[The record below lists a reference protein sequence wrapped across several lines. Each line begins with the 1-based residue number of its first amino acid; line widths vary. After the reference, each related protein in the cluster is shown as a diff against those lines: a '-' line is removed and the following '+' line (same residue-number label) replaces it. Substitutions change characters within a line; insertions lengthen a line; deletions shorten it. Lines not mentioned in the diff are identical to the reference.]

1 MLRSALT
8 CLLGSLA
15 IALLISAPAA
25 AARVGCPCKST
36 HNSYHHRHVHVAEAM
51 PARVRPPARVHVHR
65 HVVPTSHRTVHPRR
79 RYHAIYYHRRPRYQD
94 MAGGG
99 EHIQNAGSL
108 AWRYW
113 GY

>member
-1 MLRSALT
+1 MFRSALI

-15 IALLISAPAA
+15 IALLNSAPAA
-25 AARVGCPCKST
+25 AARVGCPCKTT
-36 HNSYHHRHVHVAEAM
+36 HNAYNRHVHVAEAM
-51 PARVRPPARVHVHR
+51 PARVRAPTRVHVHR
-65 HVVPTSHRTVHPRR
+65 HVVPTSHRRVHLRR
-79 RYHAIYYHRRPRYQD
+79 PHHVTYYHRRFRYQA

>member
-1 MLRSALT
+1 MFRSALI

-15 IALLISAPAA
+15 IALLNSAPAA
-25 AARVGCPCKST
+25 AARVGCPCKSA
-36 HNSYHHRHVHVAEAM
+36 HHSQVAAPM
-51 PARVRPPARVHVHR
+51 SAQMHVHR
-65 HVVPTSHRTVHPRR
+65 HMVALSHRAVHPRR
-79 RYHAIYYHRRPRYQD
+79 RFHATYYHRRARYSD

-99 EHIQNAGSL
+99 AHIQNAGRL

>member
-1 MLRSALT
+1 MFRSALI

-15 IALLISAPAA
+15 IALLNSAPAA

-36 HNSYHHRHVHVAEAM
+36 HHAHHHRHVHVAEAM
-51 PARVRPPARVHVHR
+51 PARVHTDR
-65 HVVPTSHRTVHPRR
+65 HVVPTAHRAIHPRR
-79 RYHAIYYHRRPRYQD
+79 PHHVTYYHRRRGYSA

>member
-1 MLRSALT
+1 MFRSALIG
-8 CLLGSLA
+8 LLGTLA
-15 IALLISAPAA
+15 IALLNSAPAA

-36 HNSYHHRHVHVAEAM
+36 HSTQHRHVHAAEAV
-51 PARVRPPARVHVHR
+51 PAPVHTQR
-65 HVVPTSHRTVHPRR
+65 YVVPLSHRDVQPRR
-79 RYHAIYYHRRPRYQD
+79 RHHASYYHRRQGYSA

-99 EHIQNAGSL
+99 AHIRNAGSL

>member
-1 MLRSALT
+1 MFRSALI

-15 IALLISAPAA
+15 IALLNSAPAT
-25 AARVGCPCKST
+25 AARVGCPCKTT
-36 HNSYHHRHVHVAEAM
+36 HHYHHHRHVHAAAPV
-51 PARVRPPARVHVHR
+51 PARVHVHR
-65 HVVPTSHRTVHPRR
+65 HVVPSSHRDVRPRR
-79 RYHAIYYHRRPRYQD
+79 RHYATYYHRRARYSD

-99 EHIQNAGSL
+99 AHRSNEGAW